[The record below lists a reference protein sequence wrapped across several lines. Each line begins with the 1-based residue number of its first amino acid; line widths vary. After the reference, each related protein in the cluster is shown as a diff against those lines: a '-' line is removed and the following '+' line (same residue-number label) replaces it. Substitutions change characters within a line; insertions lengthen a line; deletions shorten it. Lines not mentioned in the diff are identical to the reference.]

1 MNVVVC
7 VKLVPDPNT
16 PGQLDPETHR
26 LRRDLGDA
34 VLDPGDEFGVEAGLR
49 LAEAHGGEVT
59 VVSMGPERA
68 VDAVRKALAM
78 GAARGVLVCDDSLRG
93 ADALTTAKVLAA
105 VIRRQPHDLVIT
117 ATELTDGYSGIV
129 PQALAELLG
138 VPAVTFARE
147 MSSDGTLLTATRQ
160 TESGSETV
168 VTALPCLVAVTAGV
182 NEPRYPTLRGIMGV
196 KSKPL
201 ERLTPADLGLDA
213 PALSPAGQ
221 TVVSVT
227 MARQREAGEVVRDE
241 GDGARRIVELL
252 ARVRVI

>member
-1 MNVVVC
+1 M
-7 VKLVPDPNT
+7 
-16 PGQLDPETHR
+16 
-26 LRRDLGDA
+26 
-34 VLDPGDEFGVEAGLR
+34 
-49 LAEAHGGEVT
+49 
-59 VVSMGPERA
+59 
-68 VDAVRKALAM
+68 
-78 GAARGVLVCDDSLRG
+78 LVCDDSLRG

-117 ATELTDGYSGIV
+117 ATKSTDGYSGIV

>member
-1 MNVVVC
+1 VNVVVC

-26 LRRDLGDA
+26 LRRDLADA

-49 LAEAHGGEVT
+49 LVEAHGGAVT

-78 GAARGVLVCDDSLRG
+78 GAAKGVLVCDDGLPG

-105 VIRRQPHDLVIT
+105 AIRREPHDLVIT
-117 ATELTDGYSGIV
+117 ATESADGYSGIV

-138 VPAVTFARE
+138 MPAVTFASE
-147 MSSDGTLLTATRQ
+147 ISSDGTLLTATRQ
-160 TESGSETV
+160 TERGSETV
-168 VTALPCLVAVTAGV
+168 VTALPCVVAVTAGV

-201 ERLTPADLGLDA
+201 ERLSATDLGLG
-213 PALSPAGQ
+213 ALGQPPAGQ

>member
-1 MNVVVC
+1 M
-7 VKLVPDPNT
+7 
-16 PGQLDPETHR
+16 
-26 LRRDLGDA
+26 
-34 VLDPGDEFGVEAGLR
+34 
-49 LAEAHGGEVT
+49 
-59 VVSMGPERA
+59 
-68 VDAVRKALAM
+68 
-78 GAARGVLVCDDSLRG
+78 
-93 ADALTTAKVLAA
+93 
-105 VIRRQPHDLVIT
+105 
-117 ATELTDGYSGIV
+117 